1 MSADASWRFDAIGT
15 TWTIRTER
23 DLPESLQADVLSL
36 IDAFDREWSRFRAD
50 SLVTSLADGGHAP
63 APVDAAAMLDVY
75 RELAEATDDA
85 VNPLIG
91 GSLEALGYGARRGGP
106 GRATPAPS
114 WREALH
120 WEGGELLLSAPA
132 VIDVGAI
139 GKGRLADRVF
149 DLIRARVPGTVI
161 VDASGDVR
169 LDAAGEAVRIA
180 LEHPYDPTRAIG
192 VAALTAGAVCASA
205 TNRRVWGEGLHHV
218 LDGRTGLPADV
229 VVATW
234 AFLPDAMHA
243 DALTT
248 ALFFDGGPE
257 LAHAWGAQWIRVLS
271 DGRAEFQLTDANIE
285 LFR

>member
-15 TWTIRTER
+15 AWTIRTER
-23 DLPESLQADVLSL
+23 DLPEPLRADVLSL
-36 IDAFDREWSRFRAD
+36 IDAFDREWSRFRSD
-50 SLVTSLADGGHAP
+50 SLVTALAGGGRAA
-63 APVDAAAMLDVY
+63 APVDAAPMFEVY

-91 GSLEALGYGARRGGP
+91 GSLEALGYGVRPGTP
-106 GRATPAPS
+106 GRAMPAPS
-114 WREALH
+114 WRDALH
-120 WEGGELLLSAPA
+120 WDGGALVLSAPA
-132 VIDVGAI
+132 VIDVGAL

-149 DLIRARVPGTVI
+149 ALIRSRTPGTVI
-161 VDASGDVR
+161 VDASGDIR
-169 LDAAGEAVRIA
+169 LDAAEETVRIA

-192 VAALTAGAVCASA
+192 VATLSSGAVCASA
-205 TNRRVWGEGLHHV
+205 TNRRVWGDGLHHV
-218 LDGRTGLPADV
+218 LDGRTGLPVDV

-243 DALTT
+243 DALAT
-248 ALFFDGGPE
+248 ALFFDGGLE

-271 DGRAEFQLTDANIE
+271 DGRAEHQLTDANIE

>member
-15 TWTIRTER
+15 TWTVHTEQDVPAELR
-23 DLPESLQADVLSL
+23 GDVLGL

-50 SLVTSLADGGHAP
+50 SLVSSLASGGQAP
-63 APVDAAAMLDVY
+63 APVDTAAMLDVY
-75 RELAEATDDA
+75 RELADATDDA
-85 VNPLIG
+85 VTPLIG
-91 GSLEALGYGARRGGP
+91 GSLEALGYGARPVASGAP
-106 GRATPAPS
+106 APAPS
-114 WREALH
+114 WRDTLRWH
-120 WEGGELLLSAPA
+120 DDLVLSAPA
-132 VIDVGAI
+132 VIDVGAL

-149 DLIRARVPGTVI
+149 DLLRSRLSGAVV

-169 LDAAGEAVRIA
+169 LDCAGEPVRIA

-192 VAALTAGAVCASA
+192 VASLTTGAVCASA
-205 TNRRVWGEGLHHV
+205 TNRRAWGDGLHHV
-218 LDGRTGLPADV
+218 LDGRTGLPVDV

-243 DALTT
+243 DALAT

-257 LAHAWGAQWIRVLS
+257 LAQAWGAQWIRVLS
-271 DGRAEFQLTDANIE
+271 DGRAEYQLTDANIE